1 MIDRLQLFYPVLCA
15 DAYPLKSGQPFA
27 PVVPA
32 PWLVLVCLTCGV
44 SLQAATG
51 PAVEGVMHGEDV
63 GPDLL
68 GLPLGGLRQAFPE
81 GFLHF
86 ADALFHSPVV
96 LWVVGRAIERD
107 DPVVGEDPVD
117 GSVVERAPVVAFQEE
132 RCAVL
137 AEEILQMRGDGLALD
152 VYKRQ
157 GQVGAERRGGVE
169 KHAGLGLAPAGR
181 LAHSR
186 IEAHLD
192 PVDLRDK
199 LKQARVHRVDQGPG
213 NGAAPDVGLV
223 GRDDEQKAGL
233 LERAAAGGDP
243 FVQPEL
249 LDRARR
255 ERLPIPDDLDVQ
267 RSVPVQEDCGPQ
279 RHPPQ
284 GLAATDSH
292 FVWFTLRSGW
302 ETKRC
307 QTTAWKASAC
317 GVTRA

>member
-137 AEEILQMRGDGLALD
+137 AEEILQMRGDGLALGLD
-152 VYKRQ
+152 
-157 GQVGAERRGGVE
+157 GHERREAVFGTEVLDRVDVE
-169 KHAGLGLAPAGR
+169 LLALQILAPFCA
-181 LAHSR
+181 
-186 IEAHLD
+186 
-192 PVDLRDK
+192 VD
-199 LKQARVHRVDQGPG
+199 GPG
-213 NGAAPDVGLV
+213 EVGFLPGHVLADLPAGDVALVAFLCGHFRHAAPGEDRLV
-223 GRDDEQKAGL
+223 PYL
-233 LERAAAGGDP
+233 
-243 FVQPEL
+243 
-249 LDRARR
+249 
-255 ERLPIPDDLDVQ
+255 
-267 RSVPVQEDCGPQ
+267 
-279 RHPPQ
+279 
-284 GLAATDSH
+284 
-292 FVWFTLRSGW
+292 
-302 ETKRC
+302 
-307 QTTAWKASAC
+307 
-317 GVTRA
+317 